1 MRKHNWFTADFKNV
15 LKNEWLLRF
24 YDGGINWVFSHK
36 RICLTGA
43 VLTLP
48 TCALMFWFIEKER
61 MPKIDQNEMVVNIE
75 WNENIHVDENNRRVN
90 ELLKQTSSEVV
101 EHTAYVGVQ
110 DYVLGSDK
118 ELSAAEAE
126 LYFKTEGPDD
136 IVPLKEKLQQAV
148 HAGYPNAVVTF
159 SPPVTIF
166 EKLFVTGEPDV
177 VAQLQAAEK
186 SVTPRP
192 QELKDLEKEIGR
204 ATGYEPEGIPF
215 RSQMNLVID
224 RNKLLIYHVDYN
236 EVVRVLRTAFRDNRV
251 SMLRSY
257 QQYLPIGIAGREM
270 TVNRVLEETL
280 VEAQRVN
287 RQAEKNYI
295 PLRELVKV
303 VPDEDLKQITAGR
316 NGEYIPVNFY
326 AVEDAPKLMD
336 EVKEVVDQ
344 NPSWDVAFS
353 GSFFSNKKMMGELM
367 VILFISLMMMYF
379 ILCAQFESFLQPLIV
394 LAEIPMDIAFGLI
407 LLWLTGHT
415 MNLMSAIGIIVSC
428 GIVVNDSILK
438 LDSINELRKAGVPL
452 FEAIHTAGHRRLRA
466 IIMTTLTTVFAMV
479 PLLFTNDMGSELQ
492 RPLSIAMIGTMM
504 VGMLISLF
512 IIPLVY
518 WFIYRKHESKKI

>member
-1 MRKHNWFTADFKNV
+1 
-15 LKNEWLLRF
+15 
-24 YDGGINWVFSHK
+24 
-36 RICLTGA
+36 
-43 VLTLP
+43 
-48 TCALMFWFIEKER
+48 
-61 MPKIDQNEMVVNIE
+61 
-75 WNENIHVDENNRRVN
+75 
-90 ELLKQTSSEVV
+90 
-101 EHTAYVGVQ
+101 
-110 DYVLGSDK
+110 
-118 ELSAAEAE
+118 
-126 LYFKTEGPDD
+126 
-136 IVPLKEKLQQAV
+136 
-148 HAGYPNAVVTF
+148 
-159 SPPVTIF
+159 
-166 EKLFVTGEPDV
+166 
-177 VAQLQAAEK
+177 
-186 SVTPRP
+186 
-192 QELKDLEKEIGR
+192 
-204 ATGYEPEGIPF
+204 
-215 RSQMNLVID
+215 
-224 RNKLLIYHVDYN
+224 
-236 EVVRVLRTAFRDNRV
+236 
-251 SMLRSY
+251 
-257 QQYLPIGIAGREM
+257 M

-287 RQAEKNYI
+287 RHTEKNYI

-438 LDSINELRKAGVPL
+438 LDSINELRKAGMPL